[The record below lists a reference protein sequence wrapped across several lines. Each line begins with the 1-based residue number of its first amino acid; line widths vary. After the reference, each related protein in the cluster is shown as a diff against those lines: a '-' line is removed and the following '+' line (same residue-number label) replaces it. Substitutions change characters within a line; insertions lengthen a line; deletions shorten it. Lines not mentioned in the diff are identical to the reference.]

1 MTQEGKE
8 SLNAKAESAAQTP
21 RFLSAIAWKGDRAI
35 FGDAALVVVR
45 WKLVAFHGC
54 ESHHHHTEFL
64 VSAAAAAAAQ
74 L

>member
-1 MTQEGKE
+1 MPNLSLLLKLPDFFWQLHGKVTV
-8 SLNAKAESAAQTP
+8 K
-21 RFLSAIAWKGDRAI
+21 AI
-35 FGDAALVVVR
+35 FGDVR

-64 VSAAAAAAAQ
+64 VTAAAQ